1 MSSEEFLK
9 HSKEYKTGK
18 NIGRRAIEFT
28 GCRKDKKT
36 GKRKEYILEQGLS
49 DKGIKAQTCPS
60 SL

>member
-36 GKRKEYILEQGLS
+36 GKRKEYILERFKKYIAKDFS
-49 DKGIKAQTCPS
+49 RFK
-60 SL
+60 